1 MMLMTDTTGS
11 STLPRAIIRSQLEGA
26 RRDLLDISGRNP
38 LLNYR
43 IHAKGKNGTT
53 KPLARRIEVVDELPM
68 EVYRLLI
75 TDGRGMAFLPK
86 SGSENAEAETD
97 DLELL
102 PAVDYDPAEVA
113 KRQTDLY
120 LQTKLTDQRLD
131 AQLLEIYRTAR
142 TLQEEQGVNNLFL
155 ALGLLQWFEADS
167 SEEARLAPLL
177 LVPVELERTSV
188 RSRFRVTYS
197 GEEIAYN
204 RSLGAKLSEFGV
216 TLPVLPES
224 DDLDVS
230 AYFEAV
236 RTSIGSQRRWR
247 VEAQAIHLSFFSFT
261 KFLMHRDL
269 DPAMWPADKQPEA
282 HPILEALLG
291 DGFGYEPS
299 EFGEDDRLDDRLT
312 PVNLHHVLDADSS
325 QTVVI
330 HDITTGRNLVVEG
343 PPGTGKSQTI
353 TNVIA
358 ESIAGGKRVLF
369 VAEKMAALDV
379 VKRRLDQVGLGD
391 ACLEL
396 HSHKTNKKAVIAELK
411 HTLELGQPRQTVAH
425 AKLEELTEVR
435 DRLNTYA
442 QAVNT
447 PMSTSEITPYWAFG
461 ELQALQEQ
469 FGDSV
474 LVFDQAAL
482 VLWNLRDLERKQK
495 LVSNLTD
502 WLREH
507 GQPIQ
512 HPFWGSRK
520 TVYTPLEERGI
531 RVSLTSALDATS
543 RLQTSAQTLAQMYGL
558 PVPSNHLEASQLAA
572 VVSRAM
578 SAPPLD
584 GIALENDDWA
594 GPPDRLEAL
603 FERGLGLQH
612 LHQRFD
618 QRLDQ
623 NAWGQDVT
631 AEYEALK
638 VHGQKLLRFLIGP
651 YRKAQDKLRSVY
663 QGQPERELEKQIE
676 ALKAILKDRELSAA
690 FEEGVAYGAMLFG
703 GQWQGRSSKFDHLRK
718 TSSWVR
724 QMHEDV
730 RHGVLPDWAARF
742 ISSAPKVEAQLQ
754 LKELETALAAFAL
767 ALEGSRGVFDLDES
781 VRFGPG
787 VRLVERPLAEVE
799 VLLTQW
805 SARVPELLDI
815 TLYTLLTDEL
825 KREGLAETQAAALK
839 DLALAAN
846 LSLLLHRA
854 WLEAHLGRA
863 YIERP
868 VLAQFDRTT
877 QDNLIRQYR
886 ELDRTSY
893 EINRQRV
900 ALAHWQRLPNPQA
913 IANTGQI
920 AILKRQFELK
930 TRHMPI
936 RKLLKSAGNVVQ
948 ALKPVFMMSPLSVA
962 NFLEP
967 GGLEFDLVIFDEAS
981 QVRPADALGAI
992 LRGRQVVVVG
1002 DSKQLP
1008 PTNFFERTV
1017 SGDEAD
1023 DENDDSA
1030 TADIPS
1036 ILGLFKSK
1044 SVPDRMLRWHYRSRH
1059 ESLIAASNRLFYDN
1073 KLVIFPSPGSGIERV
1088 GLSFHHL
1095 TETVYDRGGS
1105 RSNVEEAKAVARA
1118 VLEHTRT
1125 QEGSTLGVV
1134 AFSMAQQRAIEDQI
1148 ELIRREHPE
1157 LEHFFRSNANEPF
1170 FVKNLE
1176 NVQGDERDVI
1186 FISVGY
1192 GRDRDG
1198 KLTMNFGPV
1207 NSKGGE
1213 KRLNV
1218 LFTRARV
1225 RCEVFS
1231 NFTADDLNTTS
1242 DTPVGV
1248 KALKT
1253 YLHQAK
1259 TGQIE
1264 LPIETAREPDSP
1276 FEISVRDALIAR
1288 GYAIKTQIGVA
1299 GYFVDLAVVD
1309 PKQPGRYILGIEC
1322 DGATYHSARSARD
1335 RDRLRQAILENLGWR
1350 IHRIWSTDYFRHPAR
1365 ELDRVVEAIERAK
1378 LVAPPEVSKPQ
1389 NTPIEATIN
1398 RDSEQITPDQQNR
1411 LTIAPYQPTNLT
1423 VSYHG
1428 ELHLVPVPQLAQW
1441 LEVVV
1446 GFEGPVHVEE
1456 AVRRVMDAAQ
1466 VQRVGNRIRDAMTT
1480 AISFSLRAGRFDQRG
1495 SFLWPKGMTE
1505 PPIRDRSTLP
1515 QTSRKLDFVSDEE
1528 IAAVVMQVAS
1538 ESFGFASDDIA
1549 STVVRIL
1556 GFGRVTESVQDR
1568 IAKVVQALVFSGKLS
1583 VKNDLLVVQ
1592 RSG

>member
-1 MMLMTDTTGS
+1 M
-11 STLPRAIIRSQLEGA
+11 
-26 RRDLLDISGRNP
+26 
-38 LLNYR
+38 
-43 IHAKGKNGTT
+43 
-53 KPLARRIEVVDELPM
+53 
-68 EVYRLLI
+68 
-75 TDGRGMAFLPK
+75 
-86 SGSENAEAETD
+86 
-97 DLELL
+97 
-102 PAVDYDPAEVA
+102 
-113 KRQTDLY
+113 
-120 LQTKLTDQRLD
+120 
-131 AQLLEIYRTAR
+131 
-142 TLQEEQGVNNLFL
+142 
-155 ALGLLQWFEADS
+155 
-167 SEEARLAPLL
+167 
-177 LVPVELERTSV
+177 ELERTSV

-204 RSLGAKLSEFGV
+204 RSLGAKLAEFGV
-216 TLPVLPES
+216 TLPILPES
-224 DDLDVS
+224 DELDVG
-230 AYFEAV
+230 AYFAAV
-236 RTSIGSQRRWR
+236 NTSIGSQRRWT
-247 VEAQAIHLSFFSFT
+247 VESQAIHLSFFSFT

-282 HPILEALLG
+282 HPILGALLG

-299 EFGEDDRLDDRLT
+299 EFGEDDRLDDRLA

-396 HSHKTNKKAVIAELK
+396 HSHKTNKKAVLAELK

-425 AKLEELTEVR
+425 TKLEELTEAR
-435 DRLNTYA
+435 DRLNIYA
-442 QAVNT
+442 RAVNT
-447 PMSTSEITPYWAFG
+447 PMSTSEITPYRAFG
-461 ELQALQEQ
+461 ELQALREQ
-469 FGDSV
+469 FGDRV
-474 LVFDQAAL
+474 LAFDQAVL
-482 VLWNLRDLERKQK
+482 VSWNPRDLERKQS
-495 LVSNLTD
+495 LVSSLID

-507 GQPIQ
+507 GQPMQ

-531 RVSLTSALDATS
+531 RASLTSALEATR
-543 RLQTSAQTLAQMYGL
+543 RLQSSAQALAVVYGL
-558 PVPSNHLEASQLAA
+558 PVPSNRLEASQLAA

-578 SAPPLD
+578 RAPPLD
-584 GIALENDDWA
+584 GIALENNDWF
-594 GPPDRLEAL
+594 GSPDRLESL
-603 FERGLGLQH
+603 FERGLGLQR
-612 LHQRFD
+612 LHERFD
-618 QRLDQ
+618 KRLDQ
-623 NAWGQDVT
+623 TAWGQDVT

-638 VHGQKLLRFLIGP
+638 AHGQKLLRFLIGP

-703 GQWQGRSSKFDHLRK
+703 GQWQGRNSKFDHLRE
-718 TSSWVR
+718 TSTWVR

-730 RHGVLPDWAARF
+730 RRGVLPDWAARF
-742 ISSAPKVEAQLQ
+742 LSSAPKVETQVQ
-754 LKELETALAAFAL
+754 LKELENALTAFAP
-767 ALEGSRGVFDLDES
+767 ALEGSRVVLDLDES
-781 VRFGPG
+781 VRFGLG
-787 VRLVERPLAEVE
+787 ASLIGRPLAEIEALVN
-799 VLLTQW
+799 QW

-825 KREGLAETQAAALK
+825 KREGLAETQDAVLK
-839 DLALAAN
+839 ESPLATHA
-846 LSLLLHRA
+846 SPLLRRA
-854 WLEAHLGRA
+854 WLEAHLGMA
-863 YIERP
+863 YTERP
-868 VLAQFDRTT
+868 VLAQFDRTV
-877 QDNLIRQYR
+877 QDNLVRQYR

-900 ALAHWQRLPNPQA
+900 ALAHWRSLPNPQA
-913 IANTGQI
+913 MANTGQI
-920 AILKRQFELK
+920 AVLKRQFELK

-936 RKLLKSAGNVVQ
+936 RKLMKSAGNVVQ

-981 QVRPADALGAI
+981 QVKPADALGAI

-1002 DSKQLP
+1002 DSRQLP

-1017 SGDEAD
+1017 SGEDAENETDE
-1023 DENDDSA
+1023 SA

-1059 ESLIAASNRLFYDN
+1059 ESLIAVSNRLFYEN
-1073 KLVIFPSPGSGIERV
+1073 KLVIFPSPGSGLERV

-1095 TETVYDRGGS
+1095 SGTAYDRGGS
-1105 RSNVEEAKAVARA
+1105 RSNIEEAKAVARA
-1118 VLEHTRT
+1118 VLEHART
-1125 QEGSTLGVV
+1125 EEGSTLGVV

-1148 ELIRREHPE
+1148 ELIRRENPKFE
-1157 LEHFFRSNANEPF
+1157 QFFHSNANEPF

-1192 GRDRDG
+1192 GRDQDG

-1231 NFTADDLNTTS
+1231 NFTSDDLSTTS

-1253 YLHQAK
+1253 YLHQAR

-1264 LPIETAREPDSP
+1264 LPLETAREPDSP

-1299 GYFVDLAVVD
+1299 GYFIDLAVVD
-1309 PKQPGRYILGIEC
+1309 PEKPGRYVLGIEC

-1365 ELDRVVEAIERAK
+1365 ELDRVVEAIERAR
-1378 LVAPPEVSKPQ
+1378 LVEPPEVSKPQ
-1389 NTPIEATIN
+1389 DTPIDATIN
-1398 RDSEQITPDQQNR
+1398 RGSEQGTPDQRNGQS
-1411 LTIAPYQPTNLT
+1411 IPPYQPTNLT

-1428 ELHLVPVPQLAQW
+1428 ELHLVPTAQLAQW

-1456 AVRRVMDAAQ
+1456 AVRRVADAAQ
-1466 VQRVGNRIRDAMTT
+1466 VQRVGNRIREAMNT
-1480 AISFSLRAGRFDQRG
+1480 AIASSLRAGRFDQRG
-1495 SFLWPKGMTE
+1495 SFLWPKGMME
-1505 PPIRDRSTLP
+1505 PPIRDRAALP
-1515 QTSRKLDFVSDEE
+1515 QTSRKLDFVCDEE
-1528 IAAVVMQVAS
+1528 IAAVVVEVVSQSFGLAS
-1538 ESFGFASDDIA
+1538 EDIA

-1556 GFGRVTESVQDR
+1556 GFGRVTESVEDR
-1568 IAKVVQALVFSGKLS
+1568 IDNVVRSLVSSGKLS
-1583 VKNDLLVVQ
+1583 VKNDLLIVQ
-1592 RSG
+1592 KNG